1 MSVVTK
7 KERDAVAGELRRA
20 RSCTLMALQDLQI
33 RNDRIDAL
41 DSIAAAKRALNKA
54 EEGIRAT
61 LPPGMSVGAAA
72 CHCGKGGVPCD
83 CPIHGG

>member
-1 MSVVTK
+1 MNVVS
-7 KERDAVAGELRRA
+7 KEVKSAVYVELFRA
-20 RSCTLMALQDLQI
+20 RSHTFTALKDLQN
-33 RNDRIDAL
+33 RGDRIDAL
-41 DSIAAAKRALNKA
+41 DSIAAAKRALTKA